1 MNKFYNLIGM
11 AKKAG
16 KVSVG
21 YNKCEEAILV
31 NRSSLII
38 TSEELSQNSL
48 KKFKNSCEKHNVKMI
63 LNASSEEL
71 RRLLGKDKMIKVVS
85 IDNKGFARKLW
96 ELWQEDIKCGGDHID
111 KN

>member
-21 YNKCEEAILV
+21 YNKCEEAILG
-31 NRSSLII
+31 NRASLVI

-48 KKFKNSCEKHNVKMI
+48 KKFKNSCEKYNVKMI
-63 LNASSEEL
+63 SNASGEEL
-71 RRLLGKDKMIKVVS
+71 SRMLGNDRIIKVVS
-85 IDNKGFARKLW
+85 IDNKGFSRKLW
-96 ELWQEDIKCGGDHID
+96 ELWEENSKCGGDHID